1 MTDGTS
7 ILMVD
12 DHQGFVD
19 ALALYV
25 ADEHDLRLTATAATV
40 ADALGRLEDASCD
53 VVVLAEEL
61 LCDGLDLVR
70 SLLDRHDS
78 LPIVLLVE
86 GAEGAKGA
94 DDTDLLDAVEAGV
107 RGWVSRSD
115 GLDALLAAVRTVVHG
130 DSHLP
135 TEQIQALLLARAA
148 VRQRDTQV
156 RTLTERE
163 AAVLQGLADGL
174 SRAQI
179 GESLHLSPNTV
190 RTYVRS
196 ILRKCHVHSAP
207 DAVALLTRME
217 SDHG

>member
-1 MTDGTS
+1 
-7 ILMVD
+7 
-12 DHQGFVD
+12 
-19 ALALYV
+19 
-25 ADEHDLRLTATAATV
+25 
-40 ADALGRLEDASCD
+40 
-53 VVVLAEEL
+53 
-61 LCDGLDLVR
+61 
-70 SLLDRHDS
+70 
-78 LPIVLLVE
+78 
-86 GAEGAKGA
+86 
-94 DDTDLLDAVEAGV
+94 
-107 RGWVSRSD
+107 
-115 GLDALLAAVRTVVHG
+115 VVHG